1 MNNDSDNVTVMLHQF
16 DLDHIFTYHPPANA
30 SEVRKYEI
38 LREAA
43 KNFATVI
50 VDMTP
55 SGPDQSVAVRKVR
68 EAVMTANAA
77 IALEGRI
84 FRKEDAT

>member
-1 MNNDSDNVTVMLHQF
+1 MENDPDSVIVTPHQF

-30 SEVRKYEI
+30 SEVRRYEV

-43 KNFATVI
+43 KNFAQVVI
-50 VDMTP
+50 DMTP
-55 SGPDQSVAVRKVR
+55 PGPDQSAAVRKVR

-84 FRKEDAT
+84 YRKDAT